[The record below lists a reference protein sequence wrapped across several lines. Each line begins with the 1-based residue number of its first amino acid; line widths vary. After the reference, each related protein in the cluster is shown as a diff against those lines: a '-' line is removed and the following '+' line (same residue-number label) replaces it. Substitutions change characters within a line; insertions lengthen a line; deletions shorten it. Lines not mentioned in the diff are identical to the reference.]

1 VFEITIADSIGAPQE
16 PRSAMSGSDQ
26 RFAAL
31 GVLAGYRS
39 GKKSRPLT
47 ISTAFFSAPTNG
59 IALKP
64 VSSVP
69 LTTPFRRI
77 VDRTVAAAI
86 AVPRTGIDRRNR
98 RDNLAPPHLVSFC
111 PILMDNGRSK

>member
-1 VFEITIADSIGAPQE
+1 
-16 PRSAMSGSDQ
+16 MSGSDQ

-31 GVLAGYRS
+31 AVLVGYLS

-47 ISTAFFSAPTNG
+47 ISTTFFIAPTNG
-59 IALKP
+59 MALRP

-111 PILMDNGRSK
+111 PTLMDNGLSK